1 MDSNDRAN
9 KAKQS
14 FLSGCNC
21 PQSVVSAFSDVFEE
35 HGIDMQTALR
45 MASPF
50 GGGMGRLREVCGAV
64 SGMLMVLG
72 LLEGYADV
80 SDYDAKKDLYAHVQT
95 LAERF
100 RAENGSILCRELLG
114 LSEGPDSSAPERR
127 SDEYYERRPCPEL
140 VASAARILEEYL
152 GG

>member
-1 MDSNDRAN
+1 MDSNDRAH
-9 KAKQS
+9 KAKQN

-21 PQSVVSAFSDVFEE
+21 PQSVVGAFSDVFEE
-35 HGIDMQTALR
+35 HGIDVQTAMY

-100 RAENGSILCRELLG
+100 REENGSILCRELLG
-114 LSEGPDSSAPERR
+114 LAEGPDSSAPERR

-140 VASAARILEEYL
+140 VASAARILGDYL
-152 GG
+152 EG